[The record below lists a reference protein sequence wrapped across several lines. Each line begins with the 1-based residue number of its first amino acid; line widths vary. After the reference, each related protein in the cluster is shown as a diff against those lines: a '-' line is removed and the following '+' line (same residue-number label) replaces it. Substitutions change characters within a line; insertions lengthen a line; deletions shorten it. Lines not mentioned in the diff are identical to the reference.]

1 MSTLIRIAVFAL
13 ALVAGAAQAADP
25 LVISS
30 GNDRAIPIAVVP
42 FGFQGGNV
50 LPEDMSNIIGN
61 DLRNSGYFEPLPRQ
75 NMISQPAQASEVIF
89 RDWKAV
95 GVNYVMVGNIVPAG
109 GRLQVQYA
117 LFDVGTEQ
125 QVLTGSVTGST
136 DQLRDMSHYIADQSF
151 EKLTGIKGAFS
162 TKMLYVTAERFSVD
176 NTRYTLQRSDYD
188 GARPV
193 TLLQSREPIV
203 SPRFSPDGR
212 RIAYVSF
219 EQKRPRIFIQY
230 VDTGRREQIT
240 NFEGLN
246 GAPAFSPDGNRL
258 AFVLSRDGNPEIY
271 VMDLGSRALRRLTN
285 NLAIDTEPFW
295 GKDGSTLYFTSDRGG
310 KPQIYKM
317 NVNSGA
323 VDRVTFIGNYN
334 ANPKDPGNGPPPA
347 GLHQLPDCRPGPPAR
362 QSAGAVEHHSGR
374 FAHCCAQWH
383 HANLRH
389 PPAGPGRADAR
400 IHQRTRTDTSP
411 YRSGR
416 CARAFLVPLPE
427 LTVANGYKL
436 IHWGSL
442 GVT

>member
-1 MSTLIRIAVFAL
+1 MINYLRGFIVLLSLVLGSAV
-13 ALVAGAAQAADP
+13 AQEKNI
-25 LVISS
+25 VVTS
-30 GNDRAIPIAVVP
+30 GSDRAIPIAVVP
-42 FGFQGGNV
+42 FGWQGGNV

-89 RDWKAV
+89 RDWKAL
-95 GVNYVMVGNIVPAG
+95 GAQYLLIGDIQPSG

-117 LFDVGTEQ
+117 VFNVTTEQ

-258 AFVLSRDGNPEIY
+258 AFVLSKDGNPEVY
-271 VMDLGSRALRRLTN
+271 VMDLGSRQLQRLTN
-285 NLAIDTEPFW
+285 HYAIDTEPFW
-295 GKDGSTLYFTSDRGG
+295 GADGQTIYFTSDRGG
-310 KPQIYKM
+310 KPQIYKQRLGS
-317 NVNSGA
+317 NNA
-323 VDRVTFIGNYN
+323 ERVTFVGNYN
-334 ANPKDPGNGPPPA
+334 ANPKLSADEKT
-347 GLHQLPDCRPGPPAR
+347 LVMIHR
-362 QSAGAVEHHSGR
+362 QDGYTNFKVA
-374 FAHCCAQWH
+374 AQDLQRG
-383 HANLRH
+383 NLRLLS
-389 PPAGPGRADAR
+389 
-400 IHQRTRTDTSP
+400 DTSLDESP
-411 YRSGR
+411 TVAPNGTMLIYATRQQDRGVLMLVSINGR
-416 CARAFLVPLPE
+416 VRLPLPTAQGE
-427 LTVANGYKL
+427 VREPSWSPYLN
-436 IHWGSL
+436 
-442 GVT
+442 